1 MLSPDYR
8 PAGVRPARFYPIS
21 EPEGMTAKEHAAV
34 IRDSLARDR
43 DVQFIHANKRHREKA
58 ADFTWDELI
67 NDDSARELLIET
79 IRIEAAGGSDV
90 AISVAF
96 KRFVQRTIDC
106 AAEAAENIDS
116 QGRHFTYLPGGRL

>member
-43 DVQFIHANKRHREKA
+43 DVQFIHANKQHREKA
-58 ADFTWDELI
+58 ADFIWDELI

-96 KRFVQRTIDC
+96 KRFVARAIDR

-116 QGRHFTYLPGGRL
+116 QGRHFTYLPKGRL